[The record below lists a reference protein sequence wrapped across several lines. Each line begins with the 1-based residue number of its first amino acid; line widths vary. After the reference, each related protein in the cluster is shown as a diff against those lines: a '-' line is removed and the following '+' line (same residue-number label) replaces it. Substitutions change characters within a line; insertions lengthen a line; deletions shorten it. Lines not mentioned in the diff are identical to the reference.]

1 MTLCGEVDLLDAL
14 IDAGANP
21 TTPDIHGAYP
31 LHYAAQMCGP
41 NSEMGNDVRVGMMVL
56 RKLLQ
61 RGVDVTVTDH
71 DGRQPLLWAA
81 SAGSADAI
89 LALINAG
96 ASVSAYDKDGLTA
109 LHCAASRGHLDCLD
123 SLLNFCGAEVDT
135 LDSNGCTPLFYS
147 VTLGHADCTYLLL
160 HHGSDPDKQDRKG
173 RTPAHCGAAKGQ
185 IETLKLLH
193 QNEADLWK
201 KNVKGDLPLHEAC
214 QSGRRDLVL
223 WLLSMRPE
231 TVNAPNLDGRCPL
244 HIAAI
249 NSNVEMCKILMDNQA
264 AVNPI
269 MRNSRGQLLTPLDAA
284 VARSNRNCAK
294 YLALH
299 GGITAAKLTDKHALQ
314 AAMQKAL
321 ESGHSST
328 EMAGDELH
336 SSSASSILKSNIS
349 TMTASPINM
358 EAQTDTGDLQG
369 KDGDETVAGEGTESE
384 QDKEKIEQRDAQTG
398 TSEINIRKLV
408 LEEEAEEEAKRREE
422 EKMRRQM
429 EEGRIEEEGEVE
441 EEDNGAR
448 SERVGEEEEN
458 RERKALSKR
467 GSKTEDGEVEENIE
481 REGEVTV
488 ESGREDENIAEEGE
502 GVGEEVGT
510 KEEDEEVGTR
520 EEDEEVVER
529 EEEVVEREQEEEAE
543 GMRAS
548 VRNEEA
554 QLEGRASEK
563 RRRRRRRRKRG
574 GEEEEEEEEEEREGE
589 GHMEEKEERE
599 GEEGHMEDED
609 EEEEEYLEEE
619 EEEEADSREVHEGRE
634 EEEEDLPNKEIGERR
649 KSSRKSV
656 HVKEGSDQEVFVGD
670 TDMEDRQ
677 QQSEEEGQNGGSGGV
692 MRQKR
697 ETSKKKNKK
706 KKGKSEDRLSGK
718 DGTSDSR
725 KKGRKSRQGDSRR
738 GDENGEVII
747 SGNERECGRA
757 GSTQE
762 DEFSGE
768 GEEKDQRRGRSRTK
782 HGRSRK
788 YKDKISGKNNYDN
801 DNREVED
808 DRDDNGNG
816 SDVDMSGEDEDDDD
830 DDGEEVEEDEER
842 VGDVDV
848 ERVGQVGETRHR
860 ISASRSRPKSAAGRG
875 SNKRAS
881 RAGGRRSKVHRT
893 GKGKGR
899 HGRDRE
905 EDDNR
910 EGVDEQLYE
919 PQHLETNGRDYL
931 SVANVGGSQR
941 LPSPSMTHGRDTG
954 DSGFKVQSPLTHNIP
969 AAGGPGPS
977 WMQFILS
984 HIIQSSIASCPACCV
999 KAEMHVMCLRCLHPI
1014 VTESGYS
1021 DTLVAGQE
1029 SDEPT
1034 DTERHTDDDEA
1045 AATVPRTRRKTK
1057 TKGRRT
1063 RGREERVETMG
1074 ENGDDYSDA
1083 QDGVHIKGGVR
1094 THRRKGRRSG
1104 RKGND
1109 PQNEDG
1115 EDDDDEEEMDEE
1127 EDEEGDADALRKLG
1141 VATHRR
1147 PGVRRGQ
1154 IKSGAMSGGP
1164 LKVESMESNLK
1175 RRGNRKAA
1183 SPSTEISI
1191 TQAMQNTMRKYALER
1206 RLFQQLLDLKRQQI
1220 RNTRA
1225 NEHVLIKR
1233 MVDAYQKEGVLLG
1246 LRGYAGPFSFNS
1258 YEKYLYDQLR
1268 ILQTTQGVKIP
1279 SFRPTDDVEKLSKAI
1294 RRAELREVPD
1304 PFMSTRD
1311 AHTCNHT
1318 THRCHHAAHAYT
1330 GVPCAAYIGYRRRKQ
1345 NPNNINNNNS
1355 SNNNKQVSLPKIPG
1369 AGNNGSILRDSPGHP
1384 RRARQNNPIGLRNY
1398 DPKNPLTVELQHG
1411 KARQQ
1416 IVLPTDLLDK
1426 SKKYHLTFTIK
1437 PSSPLKQEPSQEKDT
1452 ASPERSASA
1461 PESLPSDQVPPS
1473 DPTLAPEGPH
1483 KDIHSAPIEG
1493 RIEA

>member
-1 MTLCGEVDLLDAL
+1 MHGRPCVSVVARLVVVLAEV
-14 IDAGANP
+14 
-21 TTPDIHGAYP
+21 
-31 LHYAAQMCGP
+31 
-41 NSEMGNDVRVGMMVL
+41 R
-56 RKLLQ
+56 
-61 RGVDVTVTDH
+61 
-71 DGRQPLLWAA
+71 A
-81 SAGSADAI
+81 SHVYCPSGSADAI

-147 VTLGHADCTYLLL
+147 VTLGHADCTNLLL

-185 IETLKLLH
+185 LETLKLLH
-193 QNEADLWK
+193 QYEADLWK

-231 TVNAPNLDGRCPL
+231 AVNAPNLDGRCPL

-299 GGITAAKLTDKHALQ
+299 GGIAASKLTDKHALQ

-369 KDGDETVAGEGTESE
+369 KDGDETVTGEGTESE
-384 QDKEKIEQRDAQTG
+384 QDKRKIEQRDAQTG

-441 EEDNGAR
+441 EEDDNGAR
-448 SERVGEEEEN
+448 SERVGEEEED
-458 RERKALSKR
+458 RERKALSKS

-502 GVGEEVGT
+502 EVGEEVGT
-510 KEEDEEVGTR
+510 KEE
-520 EEDEEVVER
+520 

-543 GMRAS
+543 GMRES

-554 QLEGRASEK
+554 QLEGKASEVRKTSKESKSKDMK
-563 RRRRRRRRKRG
+563 RKSSKGGRGKKVKEGKREVLKKSG
-574 GEEEEEEEEEEREGE
+574 EEEEEEEEEREGE
-589 GHMEEKEERE
+589 GHMEEEEDREGNEGHMEEEERE
-599 GEEGHMEDED
+599 GEEGHMEEE

-619 EEEEADSREVHEGRE
+619 EEEETDSRELHEGRE
-634 EEEEDLPNKEIGERR
+634 EEEEDLPNEEIGERR
-649 KSSRKSV
+649 KSSKKSV
-656 HVKEGSDQEVFVGD
+656 HVKEGSDQEVFGGD

-677 QQSEEEGQNGGSGGV
+677 QQSDEEGQNGESDGV

-697 ETSKKKNKK
+697 ETSKKKIKK
-706 KKGKSEDRLSGK
+706 KKGKSEDRVSGK
-718 DGTSDSR
+718 GGTSDSR

-738 GDENGEVII
+738 EDENGEVII
-747 SGNERECGRA
+747 SGNERECGRT

-788 YKDKISGKNNYDN
+788 NKDEISGKNNYDN
-801 DNREVED
+801 DNREVEN

-816 SDVDMSGEDEDDDD
+816 SDVDMSGEDEDDGD
-830 DDGEEVEEDEER
+830 DDGEEVEEDEEH

-848 ERVGQVGETRHR
+848 ERVGQVGETSHR

-954 DSGFKVQSPLTHNIP
+954 DSGFKVQSPLTHNTP

-1063 RGREERVETMG
+1063 RGREERVEAMG

-1115 EDDDDEEEMDEE
+1115 EDDEEEAMDEE

-1246 LRGYAGPFSFNS
+1246 LRGYSGPFSFTS

-1268 ILQTTQGVKIP
+1268 VLQTTQGVKIP

-1345 NPNNINNNNS
+1345 NPNNINNNNNS

-1398 DPKNPLTVELQHG
+1398 DPKNPLTVELQ
-1411 KARQQ
+1411 
-1416 IVLPTDLLDK
+1416 
-1426 SKKYHLTFTIK
+1426 